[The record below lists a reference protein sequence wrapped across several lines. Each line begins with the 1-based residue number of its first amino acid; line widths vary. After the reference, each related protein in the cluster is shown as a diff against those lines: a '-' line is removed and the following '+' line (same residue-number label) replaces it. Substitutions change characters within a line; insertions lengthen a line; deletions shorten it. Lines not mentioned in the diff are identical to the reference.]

1 MGIVTYFI
9 LCYTLAVQ
17 TPFYASG
24 FLYSLKTQQIL
35 LLQPSNLTS
44 FWSTLGGESKKG
56 EETQLAF
63 QRIIY
68 KLLNF
73 DLKNKHIFP
82 VYDYFHN
89 IYNKINYVFYAEVEK
104 TNIYHVPKNI
114 FSWFTFHETLKLPFS
129 TQTKQDLVVGER
141 VINLK
146 YRETEAKNAGVDE
159 GS

>member
-1 MGIVTYFI
+1 M
-9 LCYTLAVQ
+9 Q

-35 LLQPSNLTS
+35 LLQPPDLTS
-44 FWSTLGGESKKG
+44 FWSTLGGESKDG
-56 EETQLAF
+56 EETQVAF

-73 DLKNKHIFP
+73 DLKNKHIYP

-89 IYNKINYVFYAEVEK
+89 IRNKMNYVFYAEVGK
-104 TNIYHVPKNI
+104 PKIISTPKSI
-114 FSWFTFHETLKLPFS
+114 FSWFTFHETLKLPFNA
-129 TQTKQDLVVGER
+129 QTKQDLVVSER

-146 YRETEAKNAGVDE
+146 YRENEAKKVVTQ
-159 GS
+159 